1 MEFMNNEMRVDYIH
15 AIRLLDKCVE
25 EKIFSTEKD
34 KELAKFLC
42 QLLAK
47 FGENYLPDSAFHSY
61 AGMAEGEVTANELL
75 LLADIENDIRY
86 EV

>member
-1 MEFMNNEMRVDYIH
+1 MEYMNKEMRVDYVH

-25 EKIFSTEKD
+25 EKIFSSED

-42 QLLAK
+42 QLLVR

-61 AGMAEGEVTANELL
+61 TGMAEGEVTANELL

>member
-47 FGENYLPDSAFHSY
+47 FGENYLPDSAFGTY
-61 AGMAEGEVTANELL
+61 TEDGEITANELL
-75 LLADIENDIRY
+75 SIADIENDIRY
-86 EV
+86 EL